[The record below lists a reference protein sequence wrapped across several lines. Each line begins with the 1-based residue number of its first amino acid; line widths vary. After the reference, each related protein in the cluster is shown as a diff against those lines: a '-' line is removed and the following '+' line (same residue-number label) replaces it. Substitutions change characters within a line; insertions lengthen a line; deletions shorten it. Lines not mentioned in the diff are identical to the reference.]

1 MYIYIR
7 YTVNDDARGQPRQR
21 NAKEMDC
28 SKSGDALVTCCKKK
42 LCHWH
47 HPKSSCA
54 LQVNLIYPVDS
65 CGSLHFPRWENV
77 RRWWGRKSGWDRSEL
92 SSGRCDLFSWMQ
104 HRSQLPSPQVKKLC
118 VCSVFASGLA
128 STLFFNLNVG
138 TLLPAGLM
146 DRFQPGSYLWCVF
159 QYMIVP
165 ALLVVK
171 PVQTNCITIWTYCI
185 SVYFV

>member
-1 MYIYIR
+1 MLGANP
-7 YTVNDDARGQPRQR
+7 VRGMQ
-21 NAKEMDC
+21 KMDC

-42 LCHWH
+42 TVPLASSKELLCLA
-47 HPKSSCA
+47 SE
-54 LQVNLIYPVDS
+54 LDLS

-77 RRWWGRKSGWDRSEL
+77 RRWWGQKSGWDRSEL

-118 VCSVFASGLA
+118 VCSRSLLLFCRVGAVFASGLA

-138 TLLPAGLM
+138 TLLPAWLM

-171 PVQTNCITIWTYCI
+171 PVQTNCITIWIYCI